1 MLFLFI
7 QMFLF
12 LKYFLFLCIENLY
25 CFSVPI
31 MKTAKNQKTK
41 IYKRK
46 CEEIEILIYYR
57 MLLHRISRHLS
68 PKEVSFLMGKPLDFM
83 TRIETFKIKSILAY
97 DSFVMH
103 GVLEINNLDTMVHLG
118 LEISLQEN
126 TYELHVTTLVDRVIY
141 ELFRVDV
148 EQDQKVIEFKLIE
161 IRHDIDPYINS
172 TTEEVKKIRILL
184 DEQIDVGYFN
194 EEKEPYEIHKLCC
207 TELKR
212 YIRPKNLMLVL
223 DELLQ
228 GSEETRIVC
237 HQNEQG
243 FGYVLAAHAKST
255 EKK

>member
-1 MLFLFI
+1 
-7 QMFLF
+7 
-12 LKYFLFLCIENLY
+12 
-25 CFSVPI
+25 
-31 MKTAKNQKTK
+31 MKKVKNQSIK

-57 MLLHRISRHLS
+57 MLLQRISRHLS

-103 GVLEINNLDTMVHLG
+103 RVLEINNLNAMVHLG
-118 LEISLQEN
+118 HELSFQEN
-126 TYELHVTTLVDRVIY
+126 AYELHITTLTDRVIY

-148 EQDQKVIEFKLIE
+148 EQDQKVMEFKLID
-161 IRHDIDPYINS
+161 IRHDIDRYEHS

-184 DEQIDVGYFN
+184 DEQIDAGYFN
-194 EEKEPYEIHKLCC
+194 EEKEPYEVHKLCC

-212 YIRPKNLMLVL
+212 YIQPKNLMKVL

-228 GSEETRIVC
+228 GSEETRIVRK
-237 HQNEQG
+237 ETEYG